1 MPRVVRR
8 LCVVLVVLGT
18 AAGPACAQSALSLQV
33 TPAVSLP
40 VGHSADLFSMGG
52 GASLGARY
60 VLPSLPLLFL
70 QGTVDYRLMPTL
82 ASENLSLI
90 TLGAEAG
97 LNYALLPRLS
107 LEASLLVGGYLGL
120 FGVEPP
126 AVNPF
131 ASLGAGARFR
141 LSPAVSLGAGFSY
154 AYYLTRDMSGVQA
167 LWNGLSISLAGGIRL
182 IGGSPRPLLRFDP
195 VELQPVFPVFFKYYN
210 QSPLGKAVVKN
221 LENGTIQNVRISF
234 QVGEFMESSKEC
246 LVIPSLRAR
255 RSVEVPITALFK
267 DNILRVTEATSV
279 SGEITAEYQF
289 AGEARKVSQALTVRV
304 YDRNAMSWDDDRKA
318 ASFVTSKD
326 TTVLTFA
333 KGVVGGVRERGAT
346 VIDPNL
352 RNAMALFAGMGLYG
366 LNYVVDPKSSY
377 AELSGNSSAVDYLQ
391 FPRQTLEYRAG
402 DCDDLSILYAALLES
417 IGISSAFVTVP
428 GHIYLAF
435 ALNMTASEAR
445 KTFSR
450 ADDLILR
457 GETAW
462 VPVEVTLLQAGFLKA
477 WEAGARQWRENES
490 AAGLYPMAEA
500 WKTYEAVG
508 IEKTEEGGA
517 LKISLPS
524 STRLASVYDGQLKG
538 FIDREVAPQE
548 ADLKKRIA
556 STKQN
561 AALIN
566 RLGVLYARYGK
577 FDQAVAELE
586 KLAGKTP
593 YVPALVNLGN
603 IYFLKGDYA
612 KALNYYSQANRQQA
626 TDAGIL
632 ISLARTQFELQR
644 YEDARTSYRK
654 AESLDAGLANR
665 FAYIVS
671 ENASSARASAQDSK
685 GVALWNDPD

>member
-33 TPAVSLP
+33 TPGVSFP
-40 VGHSADLFSMGG
+40 GGHSGDLCGMGG

-131 ASLGAGARFR
+131 ASLGAGARCR

-279 SGEITAEYQF
+279 SGEITAEYLF
-289 AGEARKVSQALTVRV
+289 AGEERKVSQALTVRV